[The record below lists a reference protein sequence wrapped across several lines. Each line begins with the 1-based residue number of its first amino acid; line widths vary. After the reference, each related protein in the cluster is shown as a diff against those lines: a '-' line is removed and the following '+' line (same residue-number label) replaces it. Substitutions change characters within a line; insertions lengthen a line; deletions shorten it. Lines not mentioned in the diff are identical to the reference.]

1 MNFQFMSVC
10 TETLNEIS
18 LCFDLSN
25 DCPEIFVYC
34 FVALAIE
41 SDRENM
47 NYVENLLIYA
57 RNLSPFYI
65 FSMVISICVVLL
77 TAYFGFTGCS
87 ATLDRDE
94 QPEKNENNHSSKSK
108 ANKQTDDAAD
118 EPDSEL
124 EEENE
129 RTRRLHIES
138 LGQLKSA
145 KLKSIEKSLTEEQR
159 QAEKEI
165 ERAQLAAI
173 FELLKKQADSSNI
186 NEDDLKEQLS
196 LYR

>member
-1 MNFQFMSVC
+1 
-10 TETLNEIS
+10 
-18 LCFDLSN
+18 
-25 DCPEIFVYC
+25 
-34 FVALAIE
+34 
-41 SDRENM
+41 M

-77 TAYFGFTGCS
+77 TAYLGFTGCT
-87 ATLDRDE
+87 ATLDQDE
-94 QPEKNENNHSSKSK
+94 RNEVLQQNKSSNNKTERQKKPTQTTNDSDRSEDSSEDSKNVSEQEQESE
-108 ANKQTDDAAD
+108 D
-118 EPDSEL
+118 EA
-124 EEENE
+124 
-129 RTRRLHIES
+129 TRQLHIES

-145 KLKSIEKSLTEEQR
+145 KLKSIEKSLTDEQR

-173 FELLKKQADSSNI
+173 FELLKKQADSSNL

>member
-1 MNFQFMSVC
+1 
-10 TETLNEIS
+10 
-18 LCFDLSN
+18 
-25 DCPEIFVYC
+25 
-34 FVALAIE
+34 
-41 SDRENM
+41 M

-94 QPEKNENNHSSKSK
+94 QSEKNENNNSSKS
-108 ANKQTDDAAD
+108 QTDDSAD

-124 EEENE
+124 EEESE

-159 QAEKEI
+159 
-165 ERAQLAAI
+165 
-173 FELLKKQADSSNI
+173 
-186 NEDDLKEQLS
+186 
-196 LYR
+196 

>member
-1 MNFQFMSVC
+1 
-10 TETLNEIS
+10 
-18 LCFDLSN
+18 
-25 DCPEIFVYC
+25 
-34 FVALAIE
+34 
-41 SDRENM
+41 M

-65 FSMVISICVVLL
+65 FSMVISVCVVLL
-77 TAYFGFTGCS
+77 TAYLGFTGCS
-87 ATLDRDE
+87 ATLD
-94 QPEKNENNHSSKSK
+94 NEERNEELHRGRRSSTNKTDRHK
-108 ANKQTDDAAD
+108 KQTVQPNRDSDQSDDSSEDSSNESEQKEQESED
-118 EPDSEL
+118 EA
-124 EEENE
+124 
-129 RTRRLHIES
+129 TRQLHIES

-145 KLKSIEKSLTEEQR
+145 KLKSIEKSLTDEQR

-173 FELLKKQADSSNI
+173 FELLKKQADSSNL